1 MYHKIHDSRFFWVR
15 LYEVEIELDEVVFV
29 ELCHL
34 FHRCHFF

>member
-1 MYHKIHDSRFFWVR
+1 MR

-34 FHRCHFF
+34 FHRCHFFLAAFAFGNHLS

>member
-1 MYHKIHDSRFFWVR
+1 MR

-34 FHRCHFF
+34 FHRRHFFSASFAFGNHLS